1 MNNTTKSQ
9 VCKVSPGTVITGKW
23 HKKSYRIVRPLGQG
37 ANGIVYLAESIDGP
51 VALKISENGVTI
63 TSEVNVLKHFSKVQ
77 GSALGPSFIDV
88 DDWIRPGFSSPIS
101 FYVMEYIRGESFLS
115 FIEKRG
121 KEWTG
126 ILCLQL
132 LSDLDRLHQEGWVF
146 GDLKPDNLLVAGNP
160 PKIRCIDVGGTTVQG
175 RAIKEFTEF
184 FDRGYWGAGSRKA
197 EASYDLFAVAMI
209 IMNTAYPNR
218 FTRTDQPVKQ
228 LKSII
233 ANTDSL
239 RKFDTVLN
247 HAIDGKYQRAA
258 DMRKDL
264 VMKLSQVKQSRVK
277 MDQAPIQKTRAT
289 RKSQVNS
296 KATNHSQARPNLS
309 RANRQLKPKKQKGGV
324 LETVLLLLFV
334 SLGYLLYLYGQIL

>member
-9 VCKVSPGTVITGKW
+9 ACNVSPGTVITGKW
-23 HKKSYRIVRPLGQG
+23 HKKSYRVVRPLGQG
-37 ANGIVYLAESIDGP
+37 ANGIVYLAESMSGP
-51 VALKISENGVTI
+51 VAIKISGNGVTI

-88 DDWIRPGFSSPIS
+88 DDWIRPGVASPIS

-146 GDLKPDNLLVAGNP
+146 GDLKPDNLLVSGNP
-160 PKIRCIDVGGTTVQG
+160 PKIRCIDVGGTTIQG

-209 IMNTAYPNR
+209 LINVAYPNR
-218 FTRTDQPVKQ
+218 FTRTNEPVKQ

-239 RKFDTVLN
+239 RKIDSVLYQ
-247 HAIDGKYQRAA
+247 AIDGKYQRAA
-258 DMRKDL
+258 EMRRDL
-264 VMKLSQVKQSRVK
+264 VMKLSQAKKDQST
-277 MDQAPIQKTRAT
+277 IQKTRTA
-289 RKSQVNS
+289 RKQQTKTGTAKS
-296 KATNHSQARPNLS
+296 RPNFS
-309 RANRQLKPKKQKGGV
+309 RANRQPKPKKQKGGV

>member
-1 MNNTTKSQ
+1 MMNNTTKSQ
-9 VCKVSPGTVITGKW
+9 VCKVSPGTVIIGKW

-101 FYVMEYIRGESFLS
+101 FYAMEYIRGESFLS

-146 GDLKPDNLLVAGNP
+146 GDLKPDNLLVVGNP

-209 IMNTAYPNR
+209 IINAAYPNR
-218 FTRTDQPVKQ
+218 FTKTDQPVKQ

-233 ANTDSL
+233 SNTDSL
-239 RKFDTVLN
+239 RKFDTVLY
-247 HAIDGKYQRAA
+247 HAIDGKYQQAA
-258 DMRKDL
+258 EMRKDL
-264 VMKLSQVKQSRVK
+264 VMKLSQANKDHTPLQKSR
-277 MDQAPIQKTRAT
+277 TT
-289 RKSQVNS
+289 RKSQTRIKTTS
-296 KATNHSQARPNLS
+296 QPQARSNVS
-309 RANRQLKPKKQKGGV
+309 RANRQLKLKKQKGGV
-324 LETVLLLLFV
+324 LETILLLLFV

>member
-1 MNNTTKSQ
+1 MMNNTTKSQ

-37 ANGIVYLAESIDGP
+37 ANGIVYLAESMDGP
-51 VALKISENGVTI
+51 VALKISQNGVTI

-88 DDWIRPGFSSPIS
+88 DDWVKPGVSTPIS

-121 KEWTG
+121 KEWTE

-132 LSDLDRLHQEGWVF
+132 LSDLDRLHKEGWVF

-184 FDRGYWGAGSRKA
+184 FDRGYWGAGSRRA
-197 EASYDLFAVAMI
+197 EPSYDLFAVAMI
-209 IMNTAYPNR
+209 LINVAYPNR
-218 FTRTDQPVKQ
+218 FTKSDQPIKQ
-228 LKSII
+228 LKTII
-233 ANTDSL
+233 SNNDSL
-239 RKFDTVLN
+239 RRIDTILVN
-247 HAIDGKYQRAA
+247 AIDGKYQHAA

-264 VMKLSQVKQSRVK
+264 VMKLSQVKKGQP
-277 MDQAPIQKTRAT
+277 PIQNKQAAIKQQSKPNRTR
-289 RKSQVNS
+289 V
-296 KATNHSQARPNLS
+296 S
-309 RANRQLKPKKQKGGV
+309 RQPKPKKQKGGF

>member
-1 MNNTTKSQ
+1 MMNNTTKSQ

-23 HKKSYRIVRPLGQG
+23 HKKSYRVVRPLGQG

-88 DDWIRPGFSSPIS
+88 DDWMRPGFSSPIS

-209 IMNTAYPNR
+209 IINAAYPNR
-218 FTRTDQPVKQ
+218 FTKTDQPVKQ

-239 RKFDTVLN
+239 RKFDTVLY

-258 DMRKDL
+258 EMRKDL
-264 VMKLSQVKQSRVK
+264 VMKLSPANK
-277 MDQAPIQKTRAT
+277 DHAPAQKTRSA
-289 RKSQVNS
+289 RK
-296 KATNHSQARPNLS
+296 SQARPKATSQSQAGSNVS
-309 RANRQLKPKKQKGGV
+309 RANRRLKPKKQKGGV

>member
-1 MNNTTKSQ
+1 MMNNTTKSQ

-37 ANGIVYLAESIDGP
+37 ANGIVYLAESMNGP

-88 DDWIRPGFSSPIS
+88 DDWIRPGVTSPIS

-132 LSDLDRLHQEGWVF
+132 LADLDRLHQEGWVF
-146 GDLKPDNLLVAGNP
+146 GDLKPDNLLVTGNP

-197 EASYDLFAVAMI
+197 EPSYDLFAVAMI
-209 IMNTAYPNR
+209 MINTAYPNR

-233 ANTDSL
+233 ANTESL
-239 RKFDTVLN
+239 RKIDNVLYQ
-247 HAIDGKYQRAA
+247 AIDGKYLRAQ

-264 VMKLSQVKQSRVK
+264 VMKLSQASK
-277 MDQAPIQKTRAT
+277 DQPSVQKTRAARKPQTKTKPT
-289 RKSQVNS
+289 RS
-296 KATNHSQARPNLS
+296 KQSSPNLS
-309 RANRQLKPKKQKGGV
+309 RVNKQPTPKKQKGGV

-334 SLGYLLYLYGQIL
+334 SLGYLLYLYGQVL

>member
-1 MNNTTKSQ
+1 MMNNTTKSQ

-37 ANGIVYLAESIDGP
+37 ANGIVYLAESIEGP

-77 GSALGPSFIDV
+77 GAALGPSFIDV

-132 LSDLDRLHQEGWVF
+132 LSDLDRLHQNGWVF
-146 GDLKPDNLLVAGNP
+146 GDLKPDNLLVVGNP

-209 IMNTAYPNR
+209 IINAAYPNR

-233 ANTDSL
+233 HNNDFL
-239 RKFDTVLN
+239 RKFDTVLYQ
-247 HAIDGKYQRAA
+247 AIDGNYQRASE
-258 DMRKDL
+258 MRKDL
-264 VMKLSQVKQSRVK
+264 VMKLSEVKRDRTPV
-277 MDQAPIQKTRAT
+277 QKTRAS
-289 RKSQVNS
+289 RKSQVNT
-296 KATNHSQARPNLS
+296 KATSHSHAQLNLS
-309 RANRQLKPKKQKGGV
+309 RANRKQKPKKQKGGV

>member
-1 MNNTTKSQ
+1 M
-9 VCKVSPGTVITGKW
+9 
-23 HKKSYRIVRPLGQG
+23 RPLGQG
-37 ANGIVYLAESIDGP
+37 ANGIVYLAESMNGP

-88 DDWIRPGFSSPIS
+88 DDWIRPGVSSPIS

-146 GDLKPDNLLVAGNP
+146 GDLKPDNLLVSGNP

-197 EASYDLFAVAMI
+197 EPSYDLFAVAMI
-209 IMNTAYPNR
+209 IINVAYPSR
-218 FTRTDQPVKQ
+218 FTRNDQPVKQ

-239 RKFDTVLN
+239 RRIDTVLYQ
-247 HAIDGKYQRAA
+247 AIDGKYQRAA

-264 VMKLSQVKQSRVK
+264 VMKLSQAKKDQSV
-277 MDQAPIQKTRAT
+277 APKKRAT
-289 RKSQVNS
+289 RGAQNQTRTSKKSRTY
-296 KATNHSQARPNLS
+296 TNVS
-309 RANRQLKPKKQKGGV
+309 RNRQPKRAKQKGGV

>member
-1 MNNTTKSQ
+1 MMNNTTKSQ

-37 ANGIVYLAESIDGP
+37 ANGIVYLAESMNGP

-88 DDWIRPGFSSPIS
+88 DDWIRPGVTSPIS

-132 LSDLDRLHQEGWVF
+132 LADLDRLHQEGWVF

-197 EASYDLFAVAMI
+197 EPSYDLFAVAMI
-209 IMNTAYPNR
+209 IINTAYPNR
-218 FTRTDQPVKQ
+218 FTRTDQPVNQ

-233 ANTDSL
+233 ANTESL
-239 RKFDTVLN
+239 RKIDTVLYQ
-247 HAIDGKYQRAA
+247 AIDGKYLRAQ

-264 VMKLSQVKQSRVK
+264 VMKLSQASKGHASV
-277 MDQAPIQKTRAT
+277 QKTRAARKPQTKTIPT
-289 RKSQVNS
+289 RS
-296 KATNHSQARPNLS
+296 NHSNPNLS
-309 RANRQLKPKKQKGGV
+309 RVNKQPKPKKQKGGV

-334 SLGYLLYLYGQIL
+334 SLGYLLYLYGQVL